1 MQPTQP
7 AHAARPDSS
16 QLGTDQTVHAPPS
29 LLPFELAART
39 EALTEALKDLPREDL
54 IELTNV
60 YLVYQ
65 WPRYQHEAR
74 RSAPRSGG
82 GQRERGE
89 PGTWGRLVG
98 SSPVQRSHGGQ
109 NSALPARGCLPRP
122 PPGRPPG
129 ANAPT
134 PTARPMVHFVAHP
147 AGQAVSPSPRR
158 AAHHPPT
165 PITTCAEPKRFSMAG
180 MGDNS

>member
-16 QLGTDQTVHAPPS
+16 QLGIDRTVHAPPS
-29 LLPFELAART
+29 LLPFELAVRT
-39 EALTEALKDLPREDL
+39 EALEDLPREDL
-54 IELTNV
+54 IELINV

-89 PGTWGRLVG
+89 PGTWRLVA

-122 PPGRPPG
+122 RSG
-129 ANAPT
+129 
-134 PTARPMVHFVAHP
+134 
-147 AGQAVSPSPRR
+147 
-158 AAHHPPT
+158 
-165 PITTCAEPKRFSMAG
+165 
-180 MGDNS
+180 